1 MPVQMPERMSPSSV
15 STWLQCQLKY
25 KYSRIDKMHEE
36 QTEPQALGNMTHE
49 ALEELFNSVEPGGR
63 TLQVARTIMLNQWH
77 QKWQKH
83 AEEVLGLSPYAQHML
98 RWNAWSC
105 VENYFKLEDPNDIE
119 PDGVEEEV
127 FGEIEGVPILGFI
140 DRRMP
145 GPNGCTI
152 QDYKTGKVSKPP
164 YDKDKILQLMI
175 YTELVEST
183 MGEKVAMAE
192 LIYLKGK
199 GSRVSY
205 EPTEEARLEMR
216 KTVSKSWGE
225 LKTACETDNF
235 TTHKTKLCD
244 WCSFKGICPAWKR
257 K

>member
-216 KTVSKSWGE
+216 KTVLKSWGE

>member
-1 MPVQMPERMSPSSV
+1 MPERLSPSSV
-15 STWLQCQLKY
+15 TTWLQCPLRY
-25 KYSRIDKMHEE
+25 KYGRIDKIQEE
-36 QTEPQALGNMTHE
+36 QTEAQALGNMTHE
-49 ALEELFNSVEPGGR
+49 TLEELFLSVGPGDR
-63 TLQVARTIMLNQWH
+63 TIQTARTIMVNQWH
-77 QKWQKH
+77 QKWQAH

-140 DRRMP
+140 DRRIS
-145 GPNGCTI
+145 GPEGCTI
-152 QDYKTGKVSKPP
+152 SDYKTGKVSKPP
-164 YDKDKILQLMI
+164 YDRDKRLQLMI

-183 MGEKVAMAE
+183 MDEKVAMSE

-199 GSRVSY
+199 GSRVTY
-205 EPTEEARLEMR
+205 APTEESRTEMR
-216 KTVSKSWGE
+216 ETVSSVWEE

-235 TTHKTKLCD
+235 TTNRTKLCD
-244 WCSFKGICPAWKR
+244 WCSFKGICPAWKKR
-257 K
+257 